1 MADPAD
7 PVAVPRLG
15 FPARLAATLVLVRH
29 GESTWVAEGRFQ
41 GRQDPPLSDLGR
53 RQAALVAERL
63 AQRDE
68 RTPLPIPTGPPL
80 GVWHSP
86 LQRAA
91 ETARIIAARQSTP
104 VELYPNHGLTEI
116 AQGDWEGEHQSEVQ
130 SRWPNE
136 LAAWRR
142 TPARAHAPGGE
153 PLADAADRVRQGL
166 GEIIVALAPISNAG
180 ARTTSSDEAADKSP
194 AGYHPVPGYPAAVP
208 RGDVSPE
215 PWALLVAHDGI
226 FRLVLIT
233 LLGVPLE
240 RFWSFPFNLAAITV
254 VALHEGVAALRAHN
268 VTDHLEPLEAG
279 ERAALEAR
287 GERRGAL

>member
-7 PVAVPRLG
+7 PVALPRLG
-15 FPARLAATLVLVRH
+15 LPTRLAATLVLVRH

-41 GRQDPPLSDLGR
+41 GRQDPPLSELGR

-63 AQRDE
+63 AERDE

-80 GVWHSP
+80 GLWHSP

-116 AQGDWEGEHQSEVQ
+116 AQGHWEGEHQSDVR

-153 PLADAADRVRQGL
+153 PLIEATQRVRTGL
-166 GEIIVALAPISNAG
+166 TEIVARLPPL
-180 ARTTSSDEAADKSP
+180 TSP
-194 AGYHPVPGYPAAVP
+194 AGPYDPVPGYATIAA
-208 RGDVSPE
+208 GDGPPE

-226 FRLVLIT
+226 FRLTLIN
-233 LLGVPLE
+233 LLGLPLE

-254 VALHEGVAALRAHN
+254 VTLHSGVAALRAHN
-268 VTDHLEPLEAG
+268 LSDHLEPLADE
-279 ERAALEAR
+279 ERAAQEAR